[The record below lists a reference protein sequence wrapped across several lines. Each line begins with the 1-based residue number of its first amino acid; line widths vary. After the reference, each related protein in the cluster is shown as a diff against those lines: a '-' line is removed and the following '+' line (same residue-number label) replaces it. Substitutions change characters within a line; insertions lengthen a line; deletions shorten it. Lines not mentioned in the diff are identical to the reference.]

1 MYVVS
6 PLLKV
11 NPQENHKNI
20 SIEIRED
27 RELWHDAP
35 KELKLFNP
43 AFEIVDANLIT
54 GFMTE
59 FGIIK
64 PDEISGIVKS
74 KYSWLFD

>member
-1 MYVVS
+1 
-6 PLLKV
+6 
-11 NPQENHKNI
+11 
-20 SIEIRED
+20 
-27 RELWHDAP
+27 LWHDAP
-35 KELKLFNP
+35 KNLKMFNP